1 MLEASRSSVKSI
13 VFYNEAMNTNAQEE
27 VSRIALLDNPIRA
40 ALYRELVERDDWL
53 GRDEAAEFAE
63 VPRSVAAFHLDKM
76 AEAGLIEIKYVR
88 TSGRTGPGAGRPSK
102 LYRRSDRET
111 AVSLPERKYSFVG
124 HLLAAAV
131 EESTRTGEDVGAAV
145 ARLAAEKGAELAQ
158 RSGGPR
164 KRLVTEALIAA
175 LTEVGYE
182 PRVVKD
188 EILLR
193 NCPFHELSR
202 QHTELVCGMNLDLL
216 KGLVQG
222 ITNGKMTPRLAPE
235 PGMCCVRISK
245 KAKSKR

>member
-1 MLEASRSSVKSI
+1 MS
-13 VFYNEAMNTNAQEE
+13 TNAQEE

-53 GRDEAAEFAE
+53 GRDEAAELAE
-63 VPRSVAAFHLDKM
+63 VPRSVAAFHLEKM
-76 AEAGLIEIKYVR
+76 CDAGLIEAKYVR
-88 TSGRTGPGAGRPSK
+88 TSGRTGPGAGRTSK

-131 EESTRTGEDVGAAV
+131 EESTRTGKDVGAIV
-145 ARLAAEKGAELAQ
+145 ARLAGEKGAEIAE

-164 KRLVTEALIAA
+164 KRLAAEALTGI
-175 LTEVGYE
+175 LSEIGYE
-182 PRVVKD
+182 PRIVKG

-193 NCPFHELSR
+193 NCPFHALSR

-216 KGLVQG
+216 KGVVEG
-222 ITNGKMTPRLAPE
+222 ITQGKMTPRLAPE
-235 PGMCCVRISK
+235 PGMCCVRIST
-245 KAKSKR
+245 KAKPKR

>member
-1 MLEASRSSVKSI
+1 MGSMDSK
-13 VFYNEAMNTNAQEE
+13 AQEE

-40 ALYRELVERDDWL
+40 ALYRELIERDGWL
-53 GRDEAAEFAE
+53 GRDEAAKLVE

-76 AEAGLIEIKYVR
+76 SEAGLIEAKYVR

-124 HLLAAAV
+124 HLLASAV
-131 EESTRTGEDVGAAV
+131 EESTRTGKDVGTIV
-145 ARLAAEKGAELAQ
+145 ARLANEKGAELAE

-164 KRLVTEALIAA
+164 KRLAADALIGA
-175 LTEVGYE
+175 LKEVGYE
-182 PRVVKD
+182 PRISKD

-216 KGLVQG
+216 KGLVEG
-222 ITNGKMTPRLAPE
+222 ITSGRMTPRLAPE

-245 KAKSKR
+245 KARPKPRANR

>member
-1 MLEASRSSVKSI
+1 MET
-13 VFYNEAMNTNAQEE
+13 MNPKAQEE

-40 ALYRELVERDDWL
+40 ALYRELVQRDDWL
-53 GRDEAAEFAE
+53 GRDEAAERAE
-63 VPRSVAAFHLDKM
+63 VPRSVAAFHLEKM
-76 AEAGLIEIKYVR
+76 CEAGLIEAKYVR
-88 TSGRTGPGAGRPSK
+88 TSGRTGPGAGRTSK

-131 EESTRTGEDVGAAV
+131 EESTRTGEDVGAVA
-145 ARLAAEKGAELAQ
+145 ARLAAEKGAELAED
-158 RSGGPR
+158 SGGPR
-164 KRLVTEALIAA
+164 KRLAAEALIGV
-175 LTEVGYE
+175 LRDVGYE
-182 PRVVKD
+182 PRIVKD

-216 KGLVQG
+216 KGLVEG

-245 KAKSKR
+245 TAKAKR